1 MGNPFH
7 GTPLLV
13 PPVSRSNS
21 EAMTACA
28 ALNGS
33 QFEGVTLVCLG
44 EMVTPW
50 ELLDFIIEKRWV
62 LWWDLNGEIMELFW
76 WMGLTC
82 FNGVKWDVNGEI
94 VGQPWLDAN

>member
-50 ELLDFIIEKRWV
+50 ELVDF
-62 LWWDLNGEIMELFW
+62 
-76 WMGLTC
+76 T
-82 FNGVKWDVNGEI
+82 
-94 VGQPWLDAN
+94 